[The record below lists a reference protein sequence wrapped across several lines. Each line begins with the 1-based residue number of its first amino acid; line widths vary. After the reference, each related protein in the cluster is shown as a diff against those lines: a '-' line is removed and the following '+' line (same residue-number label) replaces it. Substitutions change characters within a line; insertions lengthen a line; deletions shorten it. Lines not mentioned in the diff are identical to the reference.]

1 MKLAIDKDGAV
12 LVLRAE
18 TPADLDFL
26 EKMQGVHERGPWYD
40 AGFQVVDCA
49 DLGFDHCMA
58 GKAYVTDGKVTRVM
72 AMAHLKLDW
81 LSYTE
86 PKTPE
91 QILRA
96 NTAARIGHSL
106 LDGFELIGR
115 HP

>member
-1 MKLAIDKDGAV
+1 MKLTIDKDGTV

-18 TPADLDFL
+18 TPSDLDFL
-26 EKMQGVHERGPWYD
+26 EKMQGIHEPGPWAD

-49 DLGFDHCMA
+49 DLGFDHCDA
-58 GKAYVTDGKVTRVM
+58 GKCYLTGGKVTRVM
-72 AMAHLKLDW
+72 AVVHLKLDW
-81 LSYTE
+81 LSYAE

-106 LDGFELIGR
+106 LDGFKLACA
-115 HP
+115 